1 MSPSTA
7 RFMETA
13 LAVISLKTSSIKDI
27 VKKKLCYTLDNVT
40 NRENLLRR
48 FYCPVEKALIKTALE
63 FHKGNQ
69 IKAAKHLGIN
79 RNTLNK
85 KIASYNIDI
94 QSLMINL
101 QDTSFTGQEL
111 FVSSFED
118 LDLTEVA
125 QRRFL
130 FLQEQ
135 SRFQETPSLIQK
147 FCHPIEKIIIETVL
161 KHFKGHQIK
170 TSKALGINRNTLKNK
185 LNLYKIP
192 FKKKV
197 LNG

>member
-1 MSPSTA
+1 M
-7 RFMETA
+7 
-13 LAVISLKTSSIKDI
+13 L
-27 VKKKLCYTLDNVT
+27 KKKLCYTLDKTT
-40 NRENLLRR
+40 NKEDLLRR

-69 IKAAKHLGIN
+69 IQAAKHLGIN

-85 KIASYNIDI
+85 KISSYSIDI
-94 QSLMINL
+94 KSLMLNL

-135 SRFQETPSLIQK
+135 SQFQEIPSLIQK
-147 FCHPIEKIIIETVL
+147 FCQPIEKAIIETAF
-161 KHFKGHQIK
+161 KHFKNHQIN

-192 FKKKV
+192 LKKRGP
-197 LNG
+197 NG